1 MLGWLSERDF
11 QQIVLSLKKAGLPTQ
26 IKAASIDKILERIEK
41 DKKRIKEQVMWTLLK
56 SIGQAVIDV
65 RVKEEIV
72 RKAIRQ
78 ITAI

>member
-1 MLGWLSERDF
+1 LSERDF

-26 IKAASIDKILERIEK
+26 IKAVSMDKILERIEK